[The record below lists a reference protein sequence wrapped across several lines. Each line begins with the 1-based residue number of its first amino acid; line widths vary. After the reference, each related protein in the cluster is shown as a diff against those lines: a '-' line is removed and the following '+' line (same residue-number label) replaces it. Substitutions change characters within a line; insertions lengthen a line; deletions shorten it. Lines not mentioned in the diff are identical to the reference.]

1 MNVPIAHD
9 SRYFCL
15 FFLEIR
21 LVSWLKTSAN
31 CFYWNALFN
40 KTKNKTQFSN
50 VSSILENWLELYFMQ
65 IQKYVYILLLQVPST
80 SFKDLNLPSTPII
93 SKIFVR
99 NIHSIAFQQ
108 LNFLNEK
115 YLSTFIIKNVTIIK
129 CNKLSIRC
137 YLLSLSLSP
146 QPKLLS
152 FTQKVFR
159 SFFSPPFSVWKF
171 V

>member
-1 MNVPIAHD
+1 
-9 SRYFCL
+9 
-15 FFLEIR
+15 
-21 LVSWLKTSAN
+21 
-31 CFYWNALFN
+31 
-40 KTKNKTQFSN
+40 
-50 VSSILENWLELYFMQ
+50 MQ
-65 IQKYVYILLLQVPST
+65 IQKYVYILLLPVPST

-171 V
+171 VWSLLKSSTIIMGHYEWFCIIFGNNISFWLNAFRMHIEKTMLIIECDIV